1 MERKTSTGPWEG
13 LLHRPAPRRAVPSST
28 ADRSAARLLA
38 FRHCAGFRVES
49 ADGHIG
55 FVEDVLFG
63 SDPERPSALAIR
75 SGLFSR
81 HVDLVAL
88 EDIEEVVPN
97 ERRIRLRAPRADGV
111 ASAVSGGPY
120 H

>member
-1 MERKTSTGPWEG
+1 MERKTSTGPRER
-13 LLHRPAPRRAVPSST
+13 LVDRPAPRRAVVSST

-49 ADGHIG
+49 PDGHIG

-75 SGLFSR
+75 KGLFSR

-88 EDIEEVVPN
+88 EDVEEVVPN
-97 ERRIRLRAPRADGV
+97 ERRIRLRSAGVDGV
-111 ASAVSGGPY
+111 ASAASGGS
-120 H
+120 HQ